1 MLRNKTLQQSH
12 CKTLALGLYRT
23 TASAASGGT
32 SGTDGPAS
40 APNDAAFPLLVT
52 LPAAQVR
59 SKPLILMPDVVD
71 QHASLGIDIAQA
83 LYRGAVGA
91 DVVRQRTDPTLVF
104 HMERM
109 MRFIMRIVIV
119 ALQLLLITE
128 VLVDI
133 IGKEFSGF
141 PNLVAPAACMARIQ
155 QIIDRVEQCTVLGV
169 DQFIAGLQIG
179 CNTVLLNIFP
189 GRRSYGW

>member
-1 MLRNKTLQQSH
+1 
-12 CKTLALGLYRT
+12 
-23 TASAASGGT
+23 
-32 SGTDGPAS
+32 
-40 APNDAAFPLLVT
+40 
-52 LPAAQVR
+52 
-59 SKPLILMPDVVD
+59 MPDMVD
-71 QHASLGIDIAQA
+71 QHTSLGIDITQA

-91 DVVRQRTDPTLVF
+91 DVVRQRANPALVF

-119 ALQLLLITE
+119 ALQLLLITK

-169 DQFIAGLQIG
+169 DQFIASLQIG